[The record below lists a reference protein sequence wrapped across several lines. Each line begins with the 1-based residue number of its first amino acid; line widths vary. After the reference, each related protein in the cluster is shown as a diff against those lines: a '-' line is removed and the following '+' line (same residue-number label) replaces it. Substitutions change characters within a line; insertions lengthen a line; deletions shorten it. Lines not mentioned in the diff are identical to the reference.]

1 MINKHLTL
9 HPQYFLKEGF
19 GTLMSHYS
27 VMYSLYRDTNII
39 PTILNINFK
48 SQNLTSAM
56 EVFNN
61 FNEPVIYHHEA
72 FVNFKN
78 IFHIIDEP
86 NIGQYNWIIKNLTQA
101 TYDQIVKEI
110 NSDTNNSCCL
120 WSLNSDLTNKYLNDI
135 INYLYIFN
143 NKIINYSK
151 NILPSTTKQTVGIC
165 VRNEYKKFDC
175 PHIKLSLD
183 FYIKAMEQFDINNS
197 KYIIFSDDIDDCKN
211 LFSYIEHKFD
221 LFYTHPMQSSI
232 GLCSMSMCDHIICAN
247 SSFSYWAA
255 MLNKNKNKKI
265 ICSTNFIDK
274 NIDENLA
281 KLLNY
286 KWYPR
291 EWTALD
297 IW

>member
-1 MINKHLTL
+1 MTNKYITL

-27 VMYSLYRDTNII
+27 VMYSLHRDTNII
-39 PTILNINFK
+39 PTVLNINFK

-56 EVFNN
+56 EGFNN

-72 FVNFKN
+72 FINFKN

-86 NIGQYNWIIKNLTQA
+86 SINQYNWIIKNFTQA

-110 NSDTNNSCCL
+110 NFDTNNLSCL

-135 INYLYIFN
+135 INYLYVFD
-143 NKIINYSK
+143 NKIIDYSK
-151 NILPSTTKQTVGIC
+151 NILPLTNKEIVGIC

-183 FYIKAMEQFDINNS
+183 FYIQAMEQFDTNNS

-211 LFSYIEHKFD
+211 LFSSIENRFD
-221 LFYTHPMQSSI
+221 LFYTKPMQSCI

-247 SSFSYWAA
+247 SSFSYWASI
-255 MLNKNKNKKI
+255 LNKNKNKKI
-265 ICSTNFIDK
+265 VCSTNFIDK
-274 NIDENLA
+274 NKNKNLA
-281 KLLNY
+281 EVLNY
-286 KWYPR
+286 KWYPE

-297 IW
+297 IC

>member
-1 MINKHLTL
+1 MVNKYITL

-27 VMYSLYRDTNII
+27 VMYSLYKDTNII

-56 EVFNN
+56 EGFNN

-86 NIGQYNWIIKNLTQA
+86 NISQYNWIIKNFTQA
-101 TYDQIVKEI
+101 TYDQIIKEI

-135 INYLYIFN
+135 INYLYIFD

-183 FYIKAMEQFDINNS
+183 FYINAMEQFDISNS

-211 LFSYIEHKFD
+211 LFSSIEHKFD
-221 LFYTHPMQSSI
+221 LFYTQPMQSAI
-232 GLCSMSMCDHIICAN
+232 GLCSMSMCDHIVCAN

-255 MLNKNKNKKI
+255 ILNKNIKKKI
-265 ICSTNFIDK
+265 ICSNKFIDET
-274 NIDENLA
+274 IDPKLA
-281 KLLNY
+281 SLLNS
-286 KWYPR
+286 KWYPNN
-291 EWTALD
+291 WIALD
-297 IW
+297 VT